1 MGDIKMFSKFDE
13 QAKKVLVN
21 MQKEMIMLKHPYIG
35 SEHLFLSLLKLG
47 NKEDIKTLNKY
58 GITYENF
65 KEELIKVVG
74 TGKEANDY
82 YLYTPLLRNII
93 EVAEL
98 ISGDKK
104 KKNVDS
110 HDLLISIFEEGEGI
124 AIRLLLGMGID
135 IDTIYDEFDE
145 QFVSNQKN
153 NKKLIIDSF
162 GIDLNKKAKNN
173 EIDPVVG
180 REKEIKRVLEILSRR
195 TKNNPLLI
203 GEAGV
208 GKTAIVEELARILS
222 SGNTYGPLSKKRI
235 VEVSM
240 ASLVAGTKYRGEF
253 EERIN
258 KIITELEEEND
269 VILFVD
275 EIHTLVGA
283 GGAEGA
289 IDASNILKPALARGK
304 IKIIGA
310 TTTEE
315 YKEYIAKDKAL
326 SRRFQTVN
334 IKEPTK
340 EVVLQILTKLRPIY
354 ESYHKVKISD
364 EILNEIV
371 TLSDRYIHD
380 RMMPD
385 KAIDILDEVCSRTFI
400 KNCKKTN
407 KLDNI
412 YVELNKVKDMKNNS
426 IIMND
431 FTNALEF
438 RKKEMLLENKKNKYE
453 MNKHINNYH
462 NVSIKDVIEVVES
475 RSKIPV
481 QLEDKNMWLKV
492 KNKINSVVL
501 GQQEAV
507 DTLCD
512 IIKKYNYDTDKKRP
526 ISFLFV
532 GPSGVGKTL
541 LVKEYA
547 KNYYKG
553 DSLIR
558 LDMSEY
564 KENHSVS
571 KLIGSPPGY
580 VGYDDNKNVFELV
593 KDNPHSLIL
602 LDEIEKAS
610 PDVISLFL
618 QILDEGISKNSKGE
632 IINFTN
638 TIIIMTSNIGCEK
651 KKLGFNEETTKTK
664 TDINKVL
671 GVPFV
676 NRINKVLFF
685 NNMDEETILKIIRIK
700 INNLRKKYKDKNI
713 NLSISKKVNEEIKQ
727 LCEYEIYGARK
738 IDKVINN
745 NLENIIIDNIYNGNK
760 DIKIS
765 SINPVEVV

>member
-1 MGDIKMFSKFDE
+1 MFSKFDE

-21 MQKEMIMLKHPYIG
+21 MQKEMAMLKHPYIG

-47 NKEDIKTLNKY
+47 EKDDIKLLNKT
-58 GITYENF
+58 GITYDIF
-65 KEELIKVVG
+65 KNELIKIVG
-74 TGKEANDY
+74 TGSKENDY

-98 ISGDKK
+98 ISNDKK
-104 KKNVDS
+104 KKLVDS
-110 HDLLISIFEEGEGI
+110 HDLLLALFEEGEGI
-124 AIRLLLGMGID
+124 AIRILLGMGID
-135 IDTIYDEFDE
+135 VDTLYDEFDE
-145 QFVSNQKN
+145 KFIPNQKN
-153 NKKLIIDSF
+153 NKKLMIDSF
-162 GIDLNKKAKNN
+162 GIDLNKKAKKG

-208 GKTAIVEELARILS
+208 GKTAIVEELARILTNN
-222 SGNTYGPLSKKRI
+222 NTYGPLSKKRI
-235 VEVSM
+235 VSVSM

-258 KIITELEEEND
+258 KIITELEEETD

-315 YKEYIAKDKAL
+315 YKEYIEKDKAL
-326 SRRFQTVN
+326 SRRFQTVT
-334 IKEPTK
+334 IKEPDTK
-340 EVVLQILTKLRPIY
+340 TVLQILTKLRPIY
-354 ESYHKVKISD
+354 EKYHKVKISD
-364 EILNEIV
+364 EILQEIV
-371 TLSDRYIHD
+371 TLSNRYIHD

-385 KAIDILDEVCSRTFI
+385 KAIDVLDEVCSRTFI
-400 KNCKKTN
+400 SNCKKTN
-407 KLDNI
+407 KLEDI
-412 YVELNKVKDMKNNS
+412 YIELNKIKDLKNDS
-426 IIMND
+426 IIKND

-438 RKKEMLLENKKNKYE
+438 RKKELLLEDKKNKYE
-453 MNKHINNYH
+453 MNKQPNNYH
-462 NVSIKDVIEVVES
+462 NVNIKDVIEVVES

-481 QLEDKNMWLKV
+481 LLDDKNMWLKV
-492 KNKINSVVL
+492 KNKINKTVL

-512 IIKKYNYDTDKKRP
+512 IIKKYNYDYDKTKP
-526 ISFLFV
+526 LSFLFV

-547 KNYYKG
+547 KNYYKK

-580 VGYDDNKNVFELV
+580 VGYDDNKNVFEQI

-610 PDVISLFL
+610 PDVINLFL
-618 QILDEGISKNSKGE
+618 QILDEGIAKNSKGE
-632 IINFTN
+632 EINFTN
-638 TIIIMTSNIGCEK
+638 TTIIMTSNIGCEK
-651 KKLGFNEETTKTK
+651 RQLGFNNNQNKN
-664 TDINKVL
+664 TDINQVL
-671 GVPFV
+671 GISFV
-676 NRINKVLFF
+676 NRINKIIFF
-685 NNMDEETILKIIRIK
+685 NQMDEETVLKIIRNK

-713 NLSISKKVNEEIKQ
+713 NLTISKNIEQEIKD
-727 LCEYEIYGARK
+727 LCEYKTYGARK
-738 IDKVINN
+738 IDKVIYNS
-745 NLENIIIDNIYNGNK
+745 LENIIIDNIYNGNK

-765 SINPVEVV
+765 SIMNVELV

>member
-1 MGDIKMFSKFDE
+1 MFSKFDE

-21 MQKEMIMLKHPYIG
+21 MQKEMTMLKHPYIG

-47 NKEDIKTLNKY
+47 EKDDIKLLNKT
-58 GITYENF
+58 GITYDIF
-65 KEELIKVVG
+65 KNELIKIVG
-74 TGKEANDY
+74 TGSKENDY

-98 ISGDKK
+98 ISNDKK
-104 KKNVDS
+104 KKLVDS
-110 HDLLISIFEEGEGI
+110 HDLLLALFEEGEGI
-124 AIRLLLGMGID
+124 AIRILLGMGID
-135 IDTIYDEFDE
+135 VDTLYDEFDE
-145 QFVSNQKN
+145 KFISNQKN
-153 NKKLIIDSF
+153 NKKLMIDSF
-162 GIDLNKKAKNN
+162 GIDLNKKAIKD

-180 REKEIKRVLEILSRR
+180 REKEIKRILEILSRR

-208 GKTAIVEELARILS
+208 GKTAIVEELARILTS
-222 SGNTYGPLSKKRI
+222 NNTYGSLSKKRI
-235 VEVSM
+235 VSVSM

-269 VILFVD
+269 IILFVD
-275 EIHTLVGA
+275 ETHTLVGA

-315 YKEYIAKDKAL
+315 YKEYIEKDKAL
-326 SRRFQTVN
+326 SRRFQTVT
-334 IKEPTK
+334 IKEPDTK
-340 EVVLQILTKLRPIY
+340 TVLQILIKLRPIY
-354 ESYHKVKISD
+354 EKYHKVKISD
-364 EILNEIV
+364 EILQEIV
-371 TLSDRYIHD
+371 TLSNRYIHD

-400 KNCKKTN
+400 TNCKKIN

-412 YVELNKVKDMKNNS
+412 YIELNKIKDLKNDS
-426 IIMND
+426 IIKND

-438 RKKEMLLENKKNKYE
+438 RKKELLLEDKKNKYE
-453 MNKHINNYH
+453 MNKQPNNYH
-462 NVSIKDVIEVVES
+462 NVNIKDVIEVVES

-481 QLEDKNMWLKV
+481 FLDDKNMWLKV
-492 KNKINSVVL
+492 KNKINKTVL

-512 IIKKYNYDTDKKRP
+512 IIKKYNYDYDKTKP
-526 ISFLFV
+526 LSFLFV

-547 KNYYKG
+547 KNYYKK

-580 VGYDDNKNVFELV
+580 VGYDDNKNVFEQI

-610 PDVISLFL
+610 PDVINIFL
-618 QILDEGISKNSKGE
+618 QILDEGIAKNSKGE
-632 IINFTN
+632 EINFRN

-651 KKLGFNEETTKTK
+651 RKLGFNNNKNK
-664 TDINKVL
+664 NTDINQIL
-671 GVPFV
+671 GISFV
-676 NRINKVLFF
+676 NRINKIIFF
-685 NNMDEETILKIIRIK
+685 NQMDEETVLKIIRNK
-700 INNLRKKYKDKNI
+700 INILRKKYKDKNI
-713 NLSISKKVNEEIKQ
+713 NLTISRNIEQEIKK
-727 LCEYEIYGARK
+727 LCEYETYGARK
-738 IDKVINN
+738 IDKVIYN

-765 SINPVEVV
+765 SIMNVELV

>member
-1 MGDIKMFSKFDE
+1 MFSKFDE

-21 MQKEMIMLKHPYIG
+21 MQKEMAMLKHPYIG

-47 NKEDIKTLNKY
+47 EKDDIKLLNKT
-58 GITYENF
+58 GITYDIF
-65 KEELIKVVG
+65 KNELIKIVG
-74 TGKEANDY
+74 TGSKENDY

-98 ISGDKK
+98 ISNDKK
-104 KKNVDS
+104 KKLIDS
-110 HDLLISIFEEGEGI
+110 HDLLLALFEEGEGI
-124 AIRLLLGMGID
+124 AIRILLGMGID
-135 IDTIYDEFDE
+135 VDTLYDEFDE
-145 QFVSNQKN
+145 KFIPNQKN
-153 NKKLIIDSF
+153 NKKLMIDSF
-162 GIDLNKKAKNN
+162 GIDLNKKAKKG

-208 GKTAIVEELARILS
+208 GKTAIVEELARILTS
-222 SGNTYGPLSKKRI
+222 NNTYGPLSKKRI
-235 VEVSM
+235 ISVST

-315 YKEYIAKDKAL
+315 YKEYIEKDKAL
-326 SRRFQTVN
+326 SRRFQTVT
-334 IKEPTK
+334 IKEPDTK
-340 EVVLQILTKLRPIY
+340 TVLQILTKLRPIY
-354 ESYHKVKISD
+354 EKYHKVKISD
-364 EILNEIV
+364 EILQEIV
-371 TLSDRYIHD
+371 TLSNRYIHD

-385 KAIDILDEVCSRTFI
+385 KAIDVLDEVCSRTFI
-400 KNCKKTN
+400 SNCKKTN
-407 KLDNI
+407 KLDDI
-412 YVELNKVKDMKNNS
+412 YIELNKIKDLKNDS
-426 IIMND
+426 IIKND

-438 RKKEMLLENKKNKYE
+438 RKKELLLEDKKNKYE
-453 MNKHINNYH
+453 MNKQPNNYH
-462 NVSIKDVIEVVES
+462 NVNIKDVIKVVES

-481 QLEDKNMWLKV
+481 LLDDKNMWLKV
-492 KNKINSVVL
+492 KNKINKTVL

-512 IIKKYNYDTDKKRP
+512 IIKKYNYDYDKTKP
-526 ISFLFV
+526 LSFLFV

-547 KNYYKG
+547 KNYYKK

-580 VGYDDNKNVFELV
+580 VGYDDNKNVFEQI

-610 PDVISLFL
+610 PDVINLFL
-618 QILDEGISKNSKGE
+618 QILDEGIAKNSKGE
-632 IINFTN
+632 EINFTN
-638 TIIIMTSNIGCEK
+638 TTIIMTSNIGCEK
-651 KKLGFNEETTKTK
+651 KQLGFNNNKNK
-664 TDINKVL
+664 NTDINKIL
-671 GVPFV
+671 GISFV
-676 NRINKVLFF
+676 NRINKIIFF
-685 NNMDEETILKIIRIK
+685 NQMDEEIVLKIIRNK

-713 NLSISKKVNEEIKQ
+713 NLTISKNIEQEIKD
-727 LCEYEIYGARK
+727 LCEYKTYGARK
-738 IDKVINN
+738 IDKVIYN
-745 NLENIIIDNIYNGNK
+745 NLESIIIDNIYNGNK

-765 SINPVEVV
+765 SIMNVELV

>member
-1 MGDIKMFSKFDE
+1 MFSKFDE

-21 MQKEMIMLKHPYIG
+21 MQKEMAMLKHPYIG

-47 NKEDIKTLNKY
+47 EKDDIKLLNKT
-58 GITYENF
+58 GITYDIF
-65 KEELIKVVG
+65 KNELIKIVG
-74 TGKEANDY
+74 TGSKENDY

-98 ISGDKK
+98 ISNDKK
-104 KKNVDS
+104 KKLVDS
-110 HDLLISIFEEGEGI
+110 HDLLLALFEEGEGI
-124 AIRLLLGMGID
+124 AIRILLGMGID
-135 IDTIYDEFDE
+135 VDTLYDEFDE
-145 QFVSNQKN
+145 KFIPNQKN
-153 NKKLIIDSF
+153 NKKLMIDSF
-162 GIDLNKKAKNN
+162 GIDLNKKAKKG

-208 GKTAIVEELARILS
+208 GKTAIVEELARILTNN
-222 SGNTYGPLSKKRI
+222 NTYGPLSKKRI
-235 VEVSM
+235 VSVSM

-258 KIITELEEEND
+258 KIITELEEETD

-315 YKEYIAKDKAL
+315 YKEYIEKDKAL
-326 SRRFQTVN
+326 SRRFQTVT
-334 IKEPTK
+334 IKEPDTK
-340 EVVLQILTKLRPIY
+340 TVLQILTKLRPIY
-354 ESYHKVKISD
+354 EKYHKVKISD
-364 EILNEIV
+364 EILQEIV
-371 TLSDRYIHD
+371 TLSNRYIHD

-400 KNCKKTN
+400 SNCKKTN
-407 KLDNI
+407 KLEDI
-412 YVELNKVKDMKNNS
+412 YIELNKIKDLKNDS
-426 IIMND
+426 IIKND

-438 RKKEMLLENKKNKYE
+438 RKKELLLEDKKNKYE
-453 MNKHINNYH
+453 MNKQPNNYH
-462 NVSIKDVIEVVES
+462 NVNIKDVIEVVES

-481 QLEDKNMWLKV
+481 LLDDKNMWLKV
-492 KNKINSVVL
+492 KNKINKTVL

-512 IIKKYNYDTDKKRP
+512 IIKKYNYDYDKTKP
-526 ISFLFV
+526 LSFLFV

-547 KNYYKG
+547 KNYYKK

-580 VGYDDNKNVFELV
+580 VGYDDNKNVFEQI

-610 PDVISLFL
+610 PDVINLFL
-618 QILDEGISKNSKGE
+618 QILDEGIAKNSKGE
-632 IINFTN
+632 EINFTN
-638 TIIIMTSNIGCEK
+638 TTIIMTSNIGCEK
-651 KKLGFNEETTKTK
+651 RQLGFNNNKNK
-664 TDINKVL
+664 NTDINQVL
-671 GVPFV
+671 GISFV
-676 NRINKVLFF
+676 NRINKIIFF
-685 NNMDEETILKIIRIK
+685 NQMDEETVLKIIRNK

-713 NLSISKKVNEEIKQ
+713 NLTISKNIEQEIKD
-727 LCEYEIYGARK
+727 LCEYKTYGARK
-738 IDKVINN
+738 IDKVIYNS
-745 NLENIIIDNIYNGNK
+745 LENIIIDNIYNGNK

-765 SINPVEVV
+765 SIMNVELV

>member
-1 MGDIKMFSKFDE
+1 MFSKFDE

-21 MQKEMIMLKHPYIG
+21 MQKEMAMLKHPYIG

-47 NKEDIKTLNKY
+47 EKDDIKLLNKT
-58 GITYENF
+58 GITYDIF
-65 KEELIKVVG
+65 KNELIKIVG
-74 TGKEANDY
+74 TGSKENDY

-98 ISGDKK
+98 ISNDKK
-104 KKNVDS
+104 KKLVDS
-110 HDLLISIFEEGEGI
+110 HDLLLALFEEGEGI
-124 AIRLLLGMGID
+124 AIRILLGMGID
-135 IDTIYDEFDE
+135 VDTLYDEFDE
-145 QFVSNQKN
+145 KFIPNQKN
-153 NKKLIIDSF
+153 NKKLMIDSF
-162 GIDLNKKAKNN
+162 GIDLNKKAKKG

-208 GKTAIVEELARILS
+208 GKTAIVEELARILTNN
-222 SGNTYGPLSKKRI
+222 NTYGPLSKKRI
-235 VEVSM
+235 VSVSM

-258 KIITELEEEND
+258 KIITELEEETD

-315 YKEYIAKDKAL
+315 YKEYIEKDKAL
-326 SRRFQTVN
+326 SRRFQTVT
-334 IKEPTK
+334 IKEPDTK
-340 EVVLQILTKLRPIY
+340 TVLQILTKLRPIY
-354 ESYHKVKISD
+354 EKYHKVKISD
-364 EILNEIV
+364 EILQEIV
-371 TLSDRYIHD
+371 TLSNRYIHD

-385 KAIDILDEVCSRTFI
+385 KAIDVLDEVCSRTFI
-400 KNCKKTN
+400 SNCKKTN
-407 KLDNI
+407 KLEDI
-412 YVELNKVKDMKNNS
+412 YIELNKIKDLKNDS
-426 IIMND
+426 IIKND

-438 RKKEMLLENKKNKYE
+438 RKKELLLEDKKNKYE
-453 MNKHINNYH
+453 MNKQPNNYH
-462 NVSIKDVIEVVES
+462 NVNIKDVIEVVES

-481 QLEDKNMWLKV
+481 LLDDKNMWLKV
-492 KNKINSVVL
+492 KNKINKTVL

-512 IIKKYNYDTDKKRP
+512 IIKKYNYDYDKTKP
-526 ISFLFV
+526 LSFLFV
-532 GPSGVGKTL
+532 GSSGVGKTL

-547 KNYYKG
+547 KNYYKK

-580 VGYDDNKNVFELV
+580 VGYDDNKNVFEQI

-610 PDVISLFL
+610 PDVINLFL
-618 QILDEGISKNSKGE
+618 QILDEGIAKNSKGE
-632 IINFTN
+632 EINFRN

-651 KKLGFNEETTKTK
+651 RQLGFNNNKNK
-664 TDINKVL
+664 NTDINQVL
-671 GVPFV
+671 GISFV
-676 NRINKVLFF
+676 NRINKIIFF
-685 NNMDEETILKIIRIK
+685 NQMDEETVLKIIRNK

-713 NLSISKKVNEEIKQ
+713 NLTISKNIEQEIKD
-727 LCEYEIYGARK
+727 LCEYKTYGARK
-738 IDKVINN
+738 IDKVIYNS
-745 NLENIIIDNIYNGNK
+745 LENIIIDNIYNGNK

-765 SINPVEVV
+765 SIMNVELV

>member
-1 MGDIKMFSKFDE
+1 MFSKFDE

-21 MQKEMIMLKHPYIG
+21 MQKEMAMLKHPYIG

-47 NKEDIKTLNKY
+47 EKDDIKLLNKT
-58 GITYENF
+58 GITYDIF
-65 KEELIKVVG
+65 KNELIKIVG
-74 TGKEANDY
+74 TGSKENDY

-98 ISGDKK
+98 ISNDKK
-104 KKNVDS
+104 KKLVDS
-110 HDLLISIFEEGEGI
+110 HDLLLALFEEGEGI
-124 AIRLLLGMGID
+124 AIRILLGMGID
-135 IDTIYDEFDE
+135 VDTLYDEFDE
-145 QFVSNQKN
+145 KFIPNQKN
-153 NKKLIIDSF
+153 NKKLMIDSF
-162 GIDLNKKAKNN
+162 GIDLNKKAKKG

-208 GKTAIVEELARILS
+208 GKTAIVEELARILTNN
-222 SGNTYGPLSKKRI
+222 NTYGPLSKKRI
-235 VEVSM
+235 VSVSM

-258 KIITELEEEND
+258 KIITELEEETD

-315 YKEYIAKDKAL
+315 YKEYIEKDKAL
-326 SRRFQTVN
+326 SRRFQTVT
-334 IKEPTK
+334 IKEPDTK
-340 EVVLQILTKLRPIY
+340 TVLQILTKLRPIY
-354 ESYHKVKISD
+354 EKYHKVKISD
-364 EILNEIV
+364 EILQEIV
-371 TLSDRYIHD
+371 TLSNRYIHD

-385 KAIDILDEVCSRTFI
+385 KAIDVLDEVCSRTFI
-400 KNCKKTN
+400 SNCKKTN
-407 KLDNI
+407 KLEDI
-412 YVELNKVKDMKNNS
+412 YIELNKIKDLKNDS
-426 IIMND
+426 IIKND

-438 RKKEMLLENKKNKYE
+438 RKKELLLEDKKNKYE
-453 MNKHINNYH
+453 MNKQPNNYH
-462 NVSIKDVIEVVES
+462 NVNIKDVIEVVES

-481 QLEDKNMWLKV
+481 LLDDKNMWLKV
-492 KNKINSVVL
+492 KNKINKTVL

-512 IIKKYNYDTDKKRP
+512 IIKKYNYDYDKTKP
-526 ISFLFV
+526 LSFLFV

-547 KNYYKG
+547 KNYYKK

-580 VGYDDNKNVFELV
+580 VGYDDNKNVFEQI

-610 PDVISLFL
+610 PDVINLFL
-618 QILDEGISKNSKGE
+618 QILDEGIAKNSKGE
-632 IINFTN
+632 EINFTN
-638 TIIIMTSNIGCEK
+638 TTIIMTSNIGCEK
-651 KKLGFNEETTKTK
+651 RQLGFNNNQNKN
-664 TDINKVL
+664 TDINQVL
-671 GVPFV
+671 GISFV
-676 NRINKVLFF
+676 NRINKIIFF
-685 NNMDEETILKIIRIK
+685 NQMDEETVLKIIRNK

-713 NLSISKKVNEEIKQ
+713 NLTISKNIEQEIKD
-727 LCEYEIYGARK
+727 LCEYRTYGARK
-738 IDKVINN
+738 IDKVIYNS
-745 NLENIIIDNIYNGNK
+745 LENIIIDNIYNGNK

-765 SINPVEVV
+765 SIMNVELV

>member
-1 MGDIKMFSKFDE
+1 MFSKFDE

-21 MQKEMIMLKHPYIG
+21 MQKEMAMLKHPYIG

-47 NKEDIKTLNKY
+47 EKDDIKLLNKT
-58 GITYENF
+58 GITYDIF
-65 KEELIKVVG
+65 KNELIKIVG
-74 TGKEANDY
+74 TGSKENDY

-98 ISGDKK
+98 ISNDKK
-104 KKNVDS
+104 KKLVDS
-110 HDLLISIFEEGEGI
+110 HDLLLALFEEGEGI
-124 AIRLLLGMGID
+124 AIRILLGMGID
-135 IDTIYDEFDE
+135 VDTLYDEFDE
-145 QFVSNQKN
+145 KFIPNQKN
-153 NKKLIIDSF
+153 NKKLMIDSF
-162 GIDLNKKAKNN
+162 GIDLNKKAKKG

-208 GKTAIVEELARILS
+208 GKTAIVEELARILTNN
-222 SGNTYGPLSKKRI
+222 NTYGPLSKKRI
-235 VEVSM
+235 VSVSM

-258 KIITELEEEND
+258 KIITELEEETD

-315 YKEYIAKDKAL
+315 YKEYIEKDKAL
-326 SRRFQTVN
+326 SRRFQTVT
-334 IKEPTK
+334 IKEPDTK
-340 EVVLQILTKLRPIY
+340 TTLQILTKLRPIY
-354 ESYHKVKISD
+354 EKYHKVKISD
-364 EILNEIV
+364 EILQEIV
-371 TLSDRYIHD
+371 TLSNRYIHD

-385 KAIDILDEVCSRTFI
+385 KAIDVLDEVCSRTFI
-400 KNCKKTN
+400 SNCKKTN
-407 KLDNI
+407 KLEDI
-412 YVELNKVKDMKNNS
+412 YIELNKIKDLKNDS
-426 IIMND
+426 IIKND

-438 RKKEMLLENKKNKYE
+438 RKKELLLEDKKNKYE
-453 MNKHINNYH
+453 MNKQPNNYH
-462 NVSIKDVIEVVES
+462 NVNIKDVIEVVES

-481 QLEDKNMWLKV
+481 LLDDKNMWLKV
-492 KNKINSVVL
+492 KNKINKTVL

-512 IIKKYNYDTDKKRP
+512 IIKKYNYDYDKTKP
-526 ISFLFV
+526 LSFLFV

-547 KNYYKG
+547 KNYYKK

-580 VGYDDNKNVFELV
+580 VGYDDNKNVFEQI

-610 PDVISLFL
+610 PDVINLFL
-618 QILDEGISKNSKGE
+618 QILDEGIAKNSKGE
-632 IINFTN
+632 EINFTN
-638 TIIIMTSNIGCEK
+638 TTIIMTSNIGCEK
-651 KKLGFNEETTKTK
+651 RQLGFNNNKNK
-664 TDINKVL
+664 NTDINQIL
-671 GVPFV
+671 GISFV
-676 NRINKVLFF
+676 NRINKIIFF
-685 NNMDEETILKIIRIK
+685 NQMDEETVLKIIRNK

-713 NLSISKKVNEEIKQ
+713 NLTISRNIEQEIKD
-727 LCEYEIYGARK
+727 LCEYETYGARK
-738 IDKVINN
+738 IDKVIYNS
-745 NLENIIIDNIYNGNK
+745 LENIIIDNIYNGNK

-765 SINPVEVV
+765 SIMNVELV

>member
-1 MGDIKMFSKFDE
+1 MFSKFDE

-21 MQKEMIMLKHPYIG
+21 MQKEMAMLKHPYIG

-47 NKEDIKTLNKY
+47 EKDDIKLLNKT
-58 GITYENF
+58 GITYDIF
-65 KEELIKVVG
+65 KNELIKIVG
-74 TGKEANDY
+74 TGSKENDY

-98 ISGDKK
+98 ISNDKK
-104 KKNVDS
+104 KKLIDS
-110 HDLLISIFEEGEGI
+110 HDLLLALFEEGEGI
-124 AIRLLLGMGID
+124 AIRILLGMGID
-135 IDTIYDEFDE
+135 VDTLYDEFDE
-145 QFVSNQKN
+145 KFIPNQKN
-153 NKKLIIDSF
+153 NKKLMIDSF
-162 GIDLNKKAKNN
+162 GIDLNKKAKKG

-208 GKTAIVEELARILS
+208 GKTAIVEELARILTS
-222 SGNTYGPLSKKRI
+222 NNTYGPLSKKRI
-235 VEVSM
+235 ISVST

-269 VILFVD
+269 IILFID
-275 EIHTLVGA
+275 EIHTLVNA

-315 YKEYIAKDKAL
+315 YKEYIEKDKAL
-326 SRRFQTVN
+326 SRRFQTVT
-334 IKEPTK
+334 IKEPDTK
-340 EVVLQILTKLRPIY
+340 TVLQILTKLRPIY
-354 ESYHKVKISD
+354 EKYHKVKISD
-364 EILNEIV
+364 EILQEIV
-371 TLSDRYIHD
+371 TLSNRYIHD

-385 KAIDILDEVCSRTFI
+385 KAIDVLDEVCSRTFI
-400 KNCKKTN
+400 SNCKKTN
-407 KLDNI
+407 KLEDI
-412 YVELNKVKDMKNNS
+412 YTELNKIKDLKNDS
-426 IIMND
+426 IIKND

-438 RKKEMLLENKKNKYE
+438 RKKELLLEDKKNKYE
-453 MNKHINNYH
+453 MNKQPNNYH
-462 NVSIKDVIEVVES
+462 NVNIKDVIEVVES

-481 QLEDKNMWLKV
+481 LLDDKNMWLKV
-492 KNKINSVVL
+492 KNKINKTVL

-512 IIKKYNYDTDKKRP
+512 IIKKYNYDYDKTKP
-526 ISFLFV
+526 LSFLFV

-547 KNYYKG
+547 KNYYKK

-580 VGYDDNKNVFELV
+580 VGYDDNKNVFEQI

-610 PDVISLFL
+610 PDVINLFL
-618 QILDEGISKNSKGE
+618 QILDEGIAKNSKGE
-632 IINFTN
+632 EINFRN
-638 TIIIMTSNIGCEK
+638 TTIIMTSNIGCEK
-651 KKLGFNEETTKTK
+651 KQLGFNNNKNK
-664 TDINKVL
+664 NTDINKIL
-671 GVPFV
+671 GISFV
-676 NRINKVLFF
+676 NRINKIIFF
-685 NNMDEETILKIIRIK
+685 NQMDEEIVLKIIRNK

-713 NLSISKKVNEEIKQ
+713 NLTISKNIEQEIKD
-727 LCEYEIYGARK
+727 LCEYKTYGARK
-738 IDKVINN
+738 IDKVIYNS
-745 NLENIIIDNIYNGNK
+745 LENIIIDNIYNGNK

-765 SINPVEVV
+765 SIMNVELV

>member
-1 MGDIKMFSKFDE
+1 MFSKFDE

-21 MQKEMIMLKHPYIG
+21 MQKEMAMLKHPYIG

-47 NKEDIKTLNKY
+47 EKDDIKLLNKT
-58 GITYENF
+58 GITYDIF
-65 KEELIKVVG
+65 KNELIKIVG
-74 TGKEANDY
+74 TGSKENDY

-98 ISGDKK
+98 ISNDKK
-104 KKNVDS
+104 KKLIDS
-110 HDLLISIFEEGEGI
+110 HDLLLALFEEGEGI
-124 AIRLLLGMGID
+124 AIRILLGMGID
-135 IDTIYDEFDE
+135 VDTLYDEFDE
-145 QFVSNQKN
+145 KFIPNQKN
-153 NKKLIIDSF
+153 NKKLMIDSF
-162 GIDLNKKAKNN
+162 GIDLNKKAKKG

-208 GKTAIVEELARILS
+208 GKTAIVEELARILTS
-222 SGNTYGPLSKKRI
+222 NNTYGPLSKKRI
-235 VEVSM
+235 ISVST

-315 YKEYIAKDKAL
+315 YKEYIEKDKAL
-326 SRRFQTVN
+326 SRRFQTVT
-334 IKEPTK
+334 IKEPDTK
-340 EVVLQILTKLRPIY
+340 TVLQILTKLRPIY
-354 ESYHKVKISD
+354 EKYHKVKISD
-364 EILNEIV
+364 EILQEIV
-371 TLSDRYIHD
+371 TLSNRYIHD

-385 KAIDILDEVCSRTFI
+385 KAIDVLDEVCSRTFI
-400 KNCKKTN
+400 SNCKKTN
-407 KLDNI
+407 KLEDI
-412 YVELNKVKDMKNNS
+412 YIELNKIKDLKNDS
-426 IIMND
+426 IIKND

-438 RKKEMLLENKKNKYE
+438 RKKELLLEDKKNKYE
-453 MNKHINNYH
+453 MNKQPNNYH
-462 NVSIKDVIEVVES
+462 NVNIKDVIKVVES

-481 QLEDKNMWLKV
+481 LLDDKNMWLKV
-492 KNKINSVVL
+492 KNKINKTVL

-512 IIKKYNYDTDKKRP
+512 IIKKYNYDYDKTKP
-526 ISFLFV
+526 LSFLFV

-547 KNYYKG
+547 KNYYKK

-580 VGYDDNKNVFELV
+580 VGYDDNKNVFEQI

-610 PDVISLFL
+610 PDVINLFL
-618 QILDEGISKNSKGE
+618 QILDEGIAKNSKGE
-632 IINFTN
+632 EINFTN
-638 TIIIMTSNIGCEK
+638 TTIIMTSNIGCEK
-651 KKLGFNEETTKTK
+651 KQLGFNNNKNK
-664 TDINKVL
+664 NTDINKIL
-671 GVPFV
+671 GISFV
-676 NRINKVLFF
+676 NRINKIIFF
-685 NNMDEETILKIIRIK
+685 NQMDEETILKIIRNK

-713 NLSISKKVNEEIKQ
+713 NLTISKNIEQEIKD
-727 LCEYEIYGARK
+727 LCEYETYGARK
-738 IDKVINN
+738 IDKVIYNS
-745 NLENIIIDNIYNGNK
+745 LENIIIDNIYNGNK

-765 SINPVEVV
+765 SIMNVELV

>member
-1 MGDIKMFSKFDE
+1 MFSKFDE

-21 MQKEMIMLKHPYIG
+21 MQKEMAMLKHPYIG

-47 NKEDIKTLNKY
+47 EKDDIKLLNKT
-58 GITYENF
+58 GITYDIF
-65 KEELIKVVG
+65 KNELIKIVG
-74 TGKEANDY
+74 TGSKENDY

-98 ISGDKK
+98 ISNDKK
-104 KKNVDS
+104 KKLIDS
-110 HDLLISIFEEGEGI
+110 HDLLLALFEEGEGI
-124 AIRLLLGMGID
+124 AIRILLGMGID
-135 IDTIYDEFDE
+135 VDTLYDEFDE
-145 QFVSNQKN
+145 KFIPNQKN
-153 NKKLIIDSF
+153 NKKLMIDSF
-162 GIDLNKKAKNN
+162 GIDLNKKAKKG

-208 GKTAIVEELARILS
+208 GKTAIVEELARILTS
-222 SGNTYGPLSKKRI
+222 NNTYGPLSKKRI
-235 VEVSM
+235 ISVST

-315 YKEYIAKDKAL
+315 YKEYIEKDKAL
-326 SRRFQTVN
+326 SRRFQTVT
-334 IKEPTK
+334 IKEPDTK
-340 EVVLQILTKLRPIY
+340 TVLQILTKLRPIY
-354 ESYHKVKISD
+354 EKYHKVKISD
-364 EILNEIV
+364 EILQEIV
-371 TLSDRYIHD
+371 TLSNRYIHD

-385 KAIDILDEVCSRTFI
+385 KAIDVLDEVCSRTFI
-400 KNCKKTN
+400 SNCKKTN
-407 KLDNI
+407 KLEDI
-412 YVELNKVKDMKNNS
+412 YIELNKIKDLKNDS
-426 IIMND
+426 IIKND

-438 RKKEMLLENKKNKYE
+438 RKKELLLEDKKNKYE
-453 MNKHINNYH
+453 MNKQPNNYH
-462 NVSIKDVIEVVES
+462 NVNIKDVIEVVES

-481 QLEDKNMWLKV
+481 LLDDKNMWLKV
-492 KNKINSVVL
+492 KNKINKTVL

-512 IIKKYNYDTDKKRP
+512 IIKKYNYDYDKTKP
-526 ISFLFV
+526 LSFLFV

-547 KNYYKG
+547 KNYYKK

-580 VGYDDNKNVFELV
+580 VGYDDNKNVFEQI

-610 PDVISLFL
+610 PDVINLFL
-618 QILDEGISKNSKGE
+618 QILDEGIAKNSKGE
-632 IINFTN
+632 EINFTN
-638 TIIIMTSNIGCEK
+638 TTIIMTSNIGCEK
-651 KKLGFNEETTKTK
+651 KQLGFNNNKNK
-664 TDINKVL
+664 NTDINKIL
-671 GVPFV
+671 GISFV
-676 NRINKVLFF
+676 NRINKIIFF
-685 NNMDEETILKIIRIK
+685 NQMDEETILKIIRNK

-713 NLSISKKVNEEIKQ
+713 NLTISKNIEQEIKD
-727 LCEYEIYGARK
+727 LCEYETYGARK
-738 IDKVINN
+738 IDKVIYNS
-745 NLENIIIDNIYNGNK
+745 LENIIIDNIYNGNK

-765 SINPVEVV
+765 SIMNVELV

>member
-1 MGDIKMFSKFDE
+1 MFSKFDE

-21 MQKEMIMLKHPYIG
+21 MQKEMAMLKHPYIG

-47 NKEDIKTLNKY
+47 EKDDIKLLNKT
-58 GITYENF
+58 GITYDIF
-65 KEELIKVVG
+65 KNELIKIVG
-74 TGKEANDY
+74 TGSKENDY

-98 ISGDKK
+98 ISNDKK
-104 KKNVDS
+104 KKLVDS
-110 HDLLISIFEEGEGI
+110 HDLLLALFEEGEGI
-124 AIRLLLGMGID
+124 AIRILLGMGID
-135 IDTIYDEFDE
+135 VDTLYDEFDE
-145 QFVSNQKN
+145 KFIPNQKN
-153 NKKLIIDSF
+153 NKKLMIDSF
-162 GIDLNKKAKNN
+162 GIDLNKKAKKG

-208 GKTAIVEELARILS
+208 GKTAIVEELARILTNN
-222 SGNTYGPLSKKRI
+222 NTYGPLSKKRI
-235 VEVSM
+235 VSVSM

-258 KIITELEEEND
+258 KIITELEEETD

-315 YKEYIAKDKAL
+315 YKEYIEKDKAL
-326 SRRFQTVN
+326 SRRFQTVT
-334 IKEPTK
+334 IKEPDTK
-340 EVVLQILTKLRPIY
+340 TTLQILTKLRPIY
-354 ESYHKVKISD
+354 EKYHKVKISD
-364 EILNEIV
+364 EILQEIV
-371 TLSDRYIHD
+371 TLSNRYIHD

-385 KAIDILDEVCSRTFI
+385 KAIDVLDEVCSRTFI
-400 KNCKKTN
+400 SNCKKTN
-407 KLDNI
+407 KLEDI
-412 YVELNKVKDMKNNS
+412 YIELNKIKDLKNDS
-426 IIMND
+426 IIKND

-438 RKKEMLLENKKNKYE
+438 RKKELLLEDKKNKYE
-453 MNKHINNYH
+453 MNKQPNNYH
-462 NVSIKDVIEVVES
+462 NVNIKDVIEVVES

-481 QLEDKNMWLKV
+481 LLDDKNMWLKV
-492 KNKINSVVL
+492 KNKINKTVL

-512 IIKKYNYDTDKKRP
+512 IIKKYNYDYDKTKP
-526 ISFLFV
+526 LSFLFV

-547 KNYYKG
+547 KNYYKK

-580 VGYDDNKNVFELV
+580 VGYDDNKNVFEQI

-610 PDVISLFL
+610 PDVINLFL
-618 QILDEGISKNSKGE
+618 QILDEGIAKNSKGE
-632 IINFTN
+632 EINFTN
-638 TIIIMTSNIGCEK
+638 TTIIMTSNIGCEK
-651 KKLGFNEETTKTK
+651 RQLGFNNNKNK
-664 TDINKVL
+664 NTDINQIL
-671 GVPFV
+671 GISFV
-676 NRINKVLFF
+676 NRINKIIFF
-685 NNMDEETILKIIRIK
+685 NQMDEETVLKIIRNK

-713 NLSISKKVNEEIKQ
+713 NLTISKNIEQEIKD
-727 LCEYEIYGARK
+727 LCEYKTYGARK
-738 IDKVINN
+738 IDKVIYN

-765 SINPVEVV
+765 SIMNVELV

>member
-1 MGDIKMFSKFDE
+1 MFSKFDE

-21 MQKEMIMLKHPYIG
+21 MQKEMAMLKHPYIG

-47 NKEDIKTLNKY
+47 EKDDIKLLNKT
-58 GITYENF
+58 GITYDIF
-65 KEELIKVVG
+65 KNELIKIVG
-74 TGKEANDY
+74 TGSKENDY

-98 ISGDKK
+98 ISNDKK
-104 KKNVDS
+104 KKLVDS
-110 HDLLISIFEEGEGI
+110 HDLLLALFEEGEGI
-124 AIRLLLGMGID
+124 AIRILLGMGID
-135 IDTIYDEFDE
+135 VDTLYDEFDE
-145 QFVSNQKN
+145 KFIPNQKN
-153 NKKLIIDSF
+153 NKKLMIDSF
-162 GIDLNKKAKNN
+162 GIDLNKKAKKG

-208 GKTAIVEELARILS
+208 GKTAIVEELARILTNN
-222 SGNTYGPLSKKRI
+222 NTYGPLSKKRI
-235 VEVSM
+235 VSVSM

-258 KIITELEEEND
+258 KIITELEEETD

-315 YKEYIAKDKAL
+315 YKEYIEKDKAL
-326 SRRFQTVN
+326 SRRFQTVT
-334 IKEPTK
+334 IKEPDTK
-340 EVVLQILTKLRPIY
+340 TTLQILTKLRPIY
-354 ESYHKVKISD
+354 EKYHKVKISD
-364 EILNEIV
+364 EILQEIV
-371 TLSDRYIHD
+371 TLSNRYIHD

-385 KAIDILDEVCSRTFI
+385 KAIDVLDEVCSRTFI
-400 KNCKKTN
+400 SNCKKTN
-407 KLDNI
+407 KLEDI
-412 YVELNKVKDMKNNS
+412 YIELNKIKDLKNDS
-426 IIMND
+426 IIKND

-438 RKKEMLLENKKNKYE
+438 RKKELLLEDKKNKYE
-453 MNKHINNYH
+453 MNKQPNNYH
-462 NVSIKDVIEVVES
+462 NVNIKDVIEVVES

-481 QLEDKNMWLKV
+481 LLDDKNMWLKV
-492 KNKINSVVL
+492 KNKINKTVL

-512 IIKKYNYDTDKKRP
+512 IIKKYNYDYDKTKP
-526 ISFLFV
+526 LSFLFV

-547 KNYYKG
+547 KNYYKK

-580 VGYDDNKNVFELV
+580 VGYDDNKNVFEQI

-610 PDVISLFL
+610 PDVINLFL
-618 QILDEGISKNSKGE
+618 QILDEGIAKNSKGE
-632 IINFTN
+632 EINFTN
-638 TIIIMTSNIGCEK
+638 TTIIMTSNIGCEK
-651 KKLGFNEETTKTK
+651 RQLGFNNNKNK
-664 TDINKVL
+664 NTDINQVL
-671 GVPFV
+671 GISFV
-676 NRINKVLFF
+676 NRINKIIFF
-685 NNMDEETILKIIRIK
+685 NQMDEETVLKIIRNK

-713 NLSISKKVNEEIKQ
+713 NLTISKNIEQEIKD
-727 LCEYEIYGARK
+727 LCEYKTYGARK
-738 IDKVINN
+738 IDKVIYNS
-745 NLENIIIDNIYNGNK
+745 LENIIIDNIYNGNK

-765 SINPVEVV
+765 SIMNVELV

>member
-1 MGDIKMFSKFDE
+1 MFSKFDE

-21 MQKEMIMLKHPYIG
+21 MQKEMAMLKHPYIG

-47 NKEDIKTLNKY
+47 EKDDIKLLNKT
-58 GITYENF
+58 GITYDIF
-65 KEELIKVVG
+65 KNELIKIVG
-74 TGKEANDY
+74 TGSKENDY

-98 ISGDKK
+98 ISNDKK
-104 KKNVDS
+104 KKLVDS
-110 HDLLISIFEEGEGI
+110 HDLLLALFEEGEGI
-124 AIRLLLGMGID
+124 AIRILLGMGID
-135 IDTIYDEFDE
+135 VDTLYDEFDE
-145 QFVSNQKN
+145 KFIPNQKN
-153 NKKLIIDSF
+153 NKKLMIDSF
-162 GIDLNKKAKNN
+162 GIDLNKKAKKG

-208 GKTAIVEELARILS
+208 GKTAIVEELARILTNN
-222 SGNTYGPLSKKRI
+222 NTYGPLSKKRI
-235 VEVSM
+235 VSVSM

-315 YKEYIAKDKAL
+315 YKEYIEKDKAL
-326 SRRFQTVN
+326 SRRFQTVT
-334 IKEPTK
+334 IKEPDTK
-340 EVVLQILTKLRPIY
+340 TVLQILTKLRPIY
-354 ESYHKVKISD
+354 EKYHKVKISD
-364 EILNEIV
+364 EILQEIV
-371 TLSDRYIHD
+371 TLSNRYIHD

-385 KAIDILDEVCSRTFI
+385 KAIDVLDEVCSRTFI
-400 KNCKKTN
+400 SNCKKTN
-407 KLDNI
+407 KLEDI
-412 YVELNKVKDMKNNS
+412 YIELNKIKDLKNDS
-426 IIMND
+426 IIKND

-438 RKKEMLLENKKNKYE
+438 RKKELLLEDKKNKYE
-453 MNKHINNYH
+453 MNKQPNNYH
-462 NVSIKDVIEVVES
+462 NVNIKDVIEVVES

-481 QLEDKNMWLKV
+481 LLDDKNMWLKV
-492 KNKINSVVL
+492 KNKINKTVL

-512 IIKKYNYDTDKKRP
+512 IIKKYNYDYDKTKP
-526 ISFLFV
+526 LSFLFV

-547 KNYYKG
+547 KNYYKK

-580 VGYDDNKNVFELV
+580 VGYDDNKNVFEQI

-610 PDVISLFL
+610 PDVINLFL
-618 QILDEGISKNSKGE
+618 QILDEGIAKNSKGE
-632 IINFTN
+632 EINFRN

-651 KKLGFNEETTKTK
+651 RQLGFNNNKNK
-664 TDINKVL
+664 NTDINKIL
-671 GVPFV
+671 GISFV
-676 NRINKVLFF
+676 NRINKIIFF
-685 NNMDEETILKIIRIK
+685 NQMDEETILKIIRNK

-713 NLSISKKVNEEIKQ
+713 NLTISRNIEQEIKD
-727 LCEYEIYGARK
+727 LCEYETYGARK
-738 IDKVINN
+738 IDKVIYNS
-745 NLENIIIDNIYNGNK
+745 LENIIIDNIYNGNK

-765 SINPVEVV
+765 SIMNVELV

>member
-1 MGDIKMFSKFDE
+1 MFSKFDE

-21 MQKEMIMLKHPYIG
+21 TQKEMAMLKHPYIG

-47 NKEDIKTLNKY
+47 EKDDIKLLNKT
-58 GITYENF
+58 GITYDIF
-65 KEELIKVVG
+65 KNELIKIVG
-74 TGKEANDY
+74 TGSKENDY

-98 ISGDKK
+98 ISNDKK
-104 KKNVDS
+104 KKLVDS
-110 HDLLISIFEEGEGI
+110 HDLLLALFEEGEGI
-124 AIRLLLGMGID
+124 AIRILLGMGID
-135 IDTIYDEFDE
+135 VDTLYDEFDE
-145 QFVSNQKN
+145 KFIPNQKN
-153 NKKLIIDSF
+153 NKKLMIDSF
-162 GIDLNKKAKNN
+162 GIDLNKKAKKG

-208 GKTAIVEELARILS
+208 GKTAIVEELARILTNN
-222 SGNTYGPLSKKRI
+222 NTYGPLSKKRI
-235 VEVSM
+235 VSVSM

-258 KIITELEEEND
+258 KIITELEEETD

-304 IKIIGA
+304 IKLIGA

-315 YKEYIAKDKAL
+315 YKEYIEKDKAL
-326 SRRFQTVN
+326 SRRFQTVT
-334 IKEPTK
+334 IKEPDTK
-340 EVVLQILTKLRPIY
+340 TVLQILTKLRPIY
-354 ESYHKVKISD
+354 EKYHKVKISD
-364 EILNEIV
+364 EILQEIV
-371 TLSDRYIHD
+371 TLSNRYIHD

-400 KNCKKTN
+400 SNCKKTN
-407 KLDNI
+407 KLEDI
-412 YVELNKVKDMKNNS
+412 YIELNKIKDLKNDS
-426 IIMND
+426 IIKND

-438 RKKEMLLENKKNKYE
+438 RKKELLLEDKKNKYE
-453 MNKHINNYH
+453 MNKQPNNYH
-462 NVSIKDVIEVVES
+462 NVNIKDVIEVVES

-481 QLEDKNMWLKV
+481 LLDDKNMWLKV
-492 KNKINSVVL
+492 KNKINKTVL

-512 IIKKYNYDTDKKRP
+512 IIKKYNYDYDKTKP
-526 ISFLFV
+526 LSFLFV

-547 KNYYKG
+547 KNYYKK

-580 VGYDDNKNVFELV
+580 VGYDDNKNVFEQI

-610 PDVISLFL
+610 PDVINLFL
-618 QILDEGISKNSKGE
+618 QILDEGIAKNSKGE
-632 IINFTN
+632 EINFTN
-638 TIIIMTSNIGCEK
+638 TTIIMTSNIGCEK
-651 KKLGFNEETTKTK
+651 KQLGFNNNKNK
-664 TDINKVL
+664 NTDINQVL
-671 GVPFV
+671 GISFV
-676 NRINKVLFF
+676 NRINKIIFF
-685 NNMDEETILKIIRIK
+685 NQMDEETVLKIIRNK

-713 NLSISKKVNEEIKQ
+713 NLTISKNIEQEIKD
-727 LCEYEIYGARK
+727 LCEYKTYGARK
-738 IDKVINN
+738 IDKVIYNS
-745 NLENIIIDNIYNGNK
+745 LENIIIDNIYNGNK

-765 SINPVEVV
+765 SIMNVELV

>member
-1 MGDIKMFSKFDE
+1 MFSKFDE
-13 QAKKVLVN
+13 QAKKVLIN
-21 MQKEMIMLKHPYIG
+21 MQKEMAMLKHPYIG
-35 SEHLFLSLLKLG
+35 SEHLFLSLLLLG
-47 NKEDIKTLNKY
+47 EKNDIKILNKT
-58 GITYENF
+58 GITYETF
-65 KEELIKVVG
+65 KNELIKVVG
-74 TGKEANDY
+74 TGKKENNY
-82 YLYTPLLRNII
+82 YLYTPLLRNIL

-98 ISGDKK
+98 ISNDKK
-104 KKNVDS
+104 KKLVDS
-110 HDLLISIFEEGEGI
+110 NDLLLALLEEGEGI
-124 AIRLLLGMGID
+124 AIRILLGMGID
-135 IDTIYDEFDE
+135 IDTLYDEFDE
-145 QFVSNQKN
+145 KFITNQKN
-153 NKKLIIDSF
+153 NKKLMVDSF
-162 GIDLNKKAKNN
+162 GIDLNKKAKTG
-173 EIDPVVG
+173 ETDPVVG

-208 GKTAIVEELARILS
+208 GKTAIVEELARMLTNN
-222 SGNTYGPLSKKRI
+222 NTYGPLSKKRI
-235 VEVSM
+235 ISIST

-269 VILFVD
+269 IILFID
-275 EIHTLVGA
+275 EIHTLVNA

-315 YKEYIAKDKAL
+315 YKQYIEKDKAL
-326 SRRFQTVN
+326 SRRFQTVA
-334 IKEPTK
+334 IKEPDIKTT
-340 EVVLQILTKLRPIY
+340 LQILTKLRPIY
-354 ESYHKVKISD
+354 EKYHKVKISD
-364 EILNEIV
+364 EILQEIV
-371 TLSDRYIHD
+371 TLSNRYIHD

-385 KAIDILDEVCSRTFI
+385 KAIDVLDEVCSRTFI
-400 KNCKKTN
+400 SNCKKTN
-407 KLDNI
+407 KLEDI
-412 YVELNKVKDMKNNS
+412 YTELNKIKDLKNDS
-426 IIMND
+426 IIKND

-438 RKKEMLLENKKNKYE
+438 RKKELLLEGKKNKYE
-453 MNKHINNYH
+453 MNKQPNNYH
-462 NVSIKDVIEVVES
+462 NVNIKDVIEVVES

-481 QLEDKNMWLKV
+481 LLEDKNMWLKV
-492 KNKINSVVL
+492 KNKINKTVL

-512 IIKKYNYDTDKKRP
+512 IIKKYNYDYDKTKP
-526 ISFLFV
+526 LSFLFV

-547 KNYYKG
+547 KNYYKK

-580 VGYDDNKNVFELV
+580 VGYDDNKNVFEQI

-610 PDVISLFL
+610 PDVINLFL
-618 QILDEGISKNSKGE
+618 QILDEGIAKNSKGE
-632 IINFTN
+632 EINFRN

-651 KKLGFNEETTKTK
+651 RQLGFNNNKNK
-664 TDINKVL
+664 NTDINQIL
-671 GVPFV
+671 GISFV
-676 NRINKVLFF
+676 NRINKIIFF
-685 NNMDEETILKIIRIK
+685 NQMDEETVLKIIRNK

-713 NLSISKKVNEEIKQ
+713 NLTISRNIEQEIKD
-727 LCEYEIYGARK
+727 LCEYKTYGARK
-738 IDKVINN
+738 IDKVIYNS
-745 NLENIIIDNIYNGNK
+745 LENIIIDNIYNGNK

-765 SINPVEVV
+765 SIMNVELV

>member
-1 MGDIKMFSKFDE
+1 MFSKFDE

-21 MQKEMIMLKHPYIG
+21 MQKEMAMLKHPYIG

-47 NKEDIKTLNKY
+47 EKDDIKLLNKT
-58 GITYENF
+58 GITYDIF
-65 KEELIKVVG
+65 KNELIKIVG
-74 TGKEANDY
+74 TGSKENDY

-98 ISGDKK
+98 ISNDKK
-104 KKNVDS
+104 KKLVDS
-110 HDLLISIFEEGEGI
+110 HDLLLALFEEGEGI
-124 AIRLLLGMGID
+124 AIRILLGMGID
-135 IDTIYDEFDE
+135 VDTLYDEFDE
-145 QFVSNQKN
+145 KFIPNQKN
-153 NKKLIIDSF
+153 NKKLMIDSF
-162 GIDLNKKAKNN
+162 GIDLNKKAKKG

-208 GKTAIVEELARILS
+208 GKTAIVEELARILTNN
-222 SGNTYGPLSKKRI
+222 NTYGPLSKKRI
-235 VEVSM
+235 VSVSM

-258 KIITELEEEND
+258 KIITELEEETD

-315 YKEYIAKDKAL
+315 YKEYIEKDKAL
-326 SRRFQTVN
+326 SRRFQTVT
-334 IKEPTK
+334 IKEPDTK
-340 EVVLQILTKLRPIY
+340 TTLQILTKLRPIY
-354 ESYHKVKISD
+354 EKYHKVKISD
-364 EILNEIV
+364 EILQEIV
-371 TLSDRYIHD
+371 TLSNRYIHD

-385 KAIDILDEVCSRTFI
+385 KAIDVLDEVCSRTFI
-400 KNCKKTN
+400 SNCKKTN
-407 KLDNI
+407 KLEDI
-412 YVELNKVKDMKNNS
+412 YIELNKIKDLKNDS
-426 IIMND
+426 IIKND

-438 RKKEMLLENKKNKYE
+438 RKKELLLEDKKNKYE
-453 MNKHINNYH
+453 MNKQPNNYH
-462 NVSIKDVIEVVES
+462 NVNIKDVIEVVES

-481 QLEDKNMWLKV
+481 LLDDKNMWLKV
-492 KNKINSVVL
+492 KNKINKTVL

-512 IIKKYNYDTDKKRP
+512 IIKKYNYDYDKTKP
-526 ISFLFV
+526 LSFLFV

-547 KNYYKG
+547 KNYYKK

-580 VGYDDNKNVFELV
+580 VGYDDNKNVFEQI

-610 PDVISLFL
+610 PDVINLFL
-618 QILDEGISKNSKGE
+618 QILDEGIAKNSKGE
-632 IINFTN
+632 EINFTN
-638 TIIIMTSNIGCEK
+638 TTIIMTSNIGCEK
-651 KKLGFNEETTKTK
+651 RQLGFNNNQNKN
-664 TDINKVL
+664 TDINQVL
-671 GVPFV
+671 GISFV
-676 NRINKVLFF
+676 NRINKIIFF
-685 NNMDEETILKIIRIK
+685 NQMDEETVLKIIRNK

-713 NLSISKKVNEEIKQ
+713 NLTISKNIEQEIKD
-727 LCEYEIYGARK
+727 LCEYKTYGARK
-738 IDKVINN
+738 IDKVIYNS
-745 NLENIIIDNIYNGNK
+745 LENIIIDNIYNGNK

-765 SINPVEVV
+765 SIMNVELV

>member
-1 MGDIKMFSKFDE
+1 MFSKFDE

-21 MQKEMIMLKHPYIG
+21 MQKEMAMLKHPYIG

-47 NKEDIKTLNKY
+47 EKDDIKLLNKT
-58 GITYENF
+58 GITYDIF
-65 KEELIKVVG
+65 KNELIKIVG
-74 TGKEANDY
+74 TGSKENDY

-98 ISGDKK
+98 ISNDKK
-104 KKNVDS
+104 KKLIDS
-110 HDLLISIFEEGEGI
+110 HDLLLALLEEGEGI
-124 AIRLLLGMGID
+124 AIRILLGMGID
-135 IDTIYDEFDE
+135 VDTLYDEFDE
-145 QFVSNQKN
+145 KFIPNQKN
-153 NKKLIIDSF
+153 NKKLMIDSF
-162 GIDLNKKAKNN
+162 GIDLNKKAKKG

-208 GKTAIVEELARILS
+208 GKTAIVEELARILTS
-222 SGNTYGPLSKKRI
+222 NNTYGPLSKKRI
-235 VEVSM
+235 ISVST

-315 YKEYIAKDKAL
+315 YKEYIEKDKAL
-326 SRRFQTVN
+326 SRRFQTVT
-334 IKEPTK
+334 IKEPDTK
-340 EVVLQILTKLRPIY
+340 TVLQILTKLRPIY
-354 ESYHKVKISD
+354 EKYHKVKISD
-364 EILNEIV
+364 EILQEIV
-371 TLSDRYIHD
+371 TLSNRYIHD

-385 KAIDILDEVCSRTFI
+385 KAIDVLDEVCSRTFI
-400 KNCKKTN
+400 SNCKKTN
-407 KLDNI
+407 KLEDI
-412 YVELNKVKDMKNNS
+412 YTELNKIKDLKNDS
-426 IIMND
+426 IIKND

-438 RKKEMLLENKKNKYE
+438 RKKELLLEDKKNKYE
-453 MNKHINNYH
+453 MNKQPNNYH
-462 NVSIKDVIEVVES
+462 NVNIKDVIEVVES

-481 QLEDKNMWLKV
+481 LLDDKNMWLKV
-492 KNKINSVVL
+492 KNKINKTVL

-512 IIKKYNYDTDKKRP
+512 IIKKYNYDYDKTKP
-526 ISFLFV
+526 LSFLFV

-547 KNYYKG
+547 KNYYKK

-580 VGYDDNKNVFELV
+580 VGYDDNKNVFEQI

-610 PDVISLFL
+610 PDVINLFL
-618 QILDEGISKNSKGE
+618 QILDEGIAKNSKGE
-632 IINFTN
+632 EINFTN
-638 TIIIMTSNIGCEK
+638 TTIIMTSNIGCEK
-651 KKLGFNEETTKTK
+651 KQLGFNNNKNK
-664 TDINKVL
+664 NTDINKIL
-671 GVPFV
+671 GISFV
-676 NRINKVLFF
+676 NRINKIIFF
-685 NNMDEETILKIIRIK
+685 NQMDEETILKIIRNK

-713 NLSISKKVNEEIKQ
+713 NLTISKNIEQEIKD
-727 LCEYEIYGARK
+727 LCEYKTYGARK
-738 IDKVINN
+738 IDKVIYN

-765 SINPVEVV
+765 SIMNVELV

>member
-1 MGDIKMFSKFDE
+1 MFSKFDE

-21 MQKEMIMLKHPYIG
+21 MQKEMAMLKHPYIG

-47 NKEDIKTLNKY
+47 EKDDIKLLNKT
-58 GITYENF
+58 GITYDIF
-65 KEELIKVVG
+65 KNELIKIVG
-74 TGKEANDY
+74 TGSKENDY

-98 ISGDKK
+98 ISNDKK
-104 KKNVDS
+104 KKLVDS
-110 HDLLISIFEEGEGI
+110 HDLLLALFEEGEGI
-124 AIRLLLGMGID
+124 AIRILLGMGID
-135 IDTIYDEFDE
+135 VDTLYDEFDE
-145 QFVSNQKN
+145 KFIPNQKN
-153 NKKLIIDSF
+153 NKKLMIDSF
-162 GIDLNKKAKNN
+162 GIDLNKKAKKG

-208 GKTAIVEELARILS
+208 GKTAIVEELARILTS
-222 SGNTYGPLSKKRI
+222 NNTYGPLSKKRI
-235 VEVSM
+235 VSVSM

-315 YKEYIAKDKAL
+315 YKEYIEKDKAL
-326 SRRFQTVN
+326 SRRFQTVT
-334 IKEPTK
+334 IKEPDTK
-340 EVVLQILTKLRPIY
+340 TVLQILTKLRPIY
-354 ESYHKVKISD
+354 EKYHKVKISD
-364 EILNEIV
+364 EILQEIV
-371 TLSDRYIHD
+371 TLSNRYIHD

-385 KAIDILDEVCSRTFI
+385 KAIDVLDEVCSRTFI
-400 KNCKKTN
+400 SNCKKTN
-407 KLDNI
+407 KLDDI
-412 YVELNKVKDMKNNS
+412 YIELNKIKDLKNDS
-426 IIMND
+426 IIKND

-438 RKKEMLLENKKNKYE
+438 RKKELLLEDKKNKYE
-453 MNKHINNYH
+453 MNKQPNNYH
-462 NVSIKDVIEVVES
+462 NVNIKDVIEVVES

-481 QLEDKNMWLKV
+481 LLDDKNMWLKV
-492 KNKINSVVL
+492 KNKINKTVL

-512 IIKKYNYDTDKKRP
+512 IIKKYNYDYDKTKP
-526 ISFLFV
+526 LSFLFV

-547 KNYYKG
+547 KSYYKK

-580 VGYDDNKNVFELV
+580 VGYDDNKNVFEQI
-593 KDNPHSLIL
+593 KDSPHSLIL

-610 PDVISLFL
+610 PDVINLFL
-618 QILDEGISKNSKGE
+618 QILDEGIAKNSKGE
-632 IINFTN
+632 EINFRN

-651 KKLGFNEETTKTK
+651 KQLGFNNNKNK
-664 TDINKVL
+664 NTDINKIL
-671 GVPFV
+671 GISFV
-676 NRINKVLFF
+676 NRINKIIFF
-685 NNMDEETILKIIRIK
+685 NQMNEETVLKIIRNK
-700 INNLRKKYKDKNI
+700 INNLRKKYKNKNI
-713 NLSISKKVNEEIKQ
+713 NLTISRNIEQEIKD
-727 LCEYEIYGARK
+727 LCEYETYGARK
-738 IDKVINN
+738 IDKVIYNS
-745 NLENIIIDNIYNGNK
+745 LENIIIDNIYNGNK

-765 SINPVEVV
+765 SIMNVELV

>member
-1 MGDIKMFSKFDE
+1 MFSKFDE

-21 MQKEMIMLKHPYIG
+21 MQKEMAMLKHPYIG

-47 NKEDIKTLNKY
+47 EKDDIKLLNKT
-58 GITYENF
+58 GITYDIF
-65 KEELIKVVG
+65 KNELIKIVG
-74 TGKEANDY
+74 TGSKENDY

-98 ISGDKK
+98 ISNDKK
-104 KKNVDS
+104 KKLIDS
-110 HDLLISIFEEGEGI
+110 HDLLLALFEEGEGI
-124 AIRLLLGMGID
+124 AIRILLGMGID
-135 IDTIYDEFDE
+135 VDTLYDEFDE
-145 QFVSNQKN
+145 KFIPNQKN
-153 NKKLIIDSF
+153 NKKLMIDSF
-162 GIDLNKKAKNN
+162 GIDLNKKAKKG

-208 GKTAIVEELARILS
+208 GKTAIVEELARILTS
-222 SGNTYGPLSKKRI
+222 NNTYGPLSKKRI
-235 VEVSM
+235 ISVST

-315 YKEYIAKDKAL
+315 YKEYIEKDKAL
-326 SRRFQTVN
+326 SRRFQTVT
-334 IKEPTK
+334 IKEPDTK
-340 EVVLQILTKLRPIY
+340 TVLQILTKLRPIY
-354 ESYHKVKISD
+354 EKYHKVKISD
-364 EILNEIV
+364 EILQEIV
-371 TLSDRYIHD
+371 TLSNRYIHD

-385 KAIDILDEVCSRTFI
+385 KAIDVLDEVCSRTFI
-400 KNCKKTN
+400 SNCKKTN
-407 KLDNI
+407 KLEDI
-412 YVELNKVKDMKNNS
+412 YIELNKIKDLKNDS
-426 IIMND
+426 IIKND

-438 RKKEMLLENKKNKYE
+438 RKKELLLEDKKNKYE
-453 MNKHINNYH
+453 MNKQPNNYH
-462 NVSIKDVIEVVES
+462 NVNIKDVIEVVES

-481 QLEDKNMWLKV
+481 LLDDKNMWLKV
-492 KNKINSVVL
+492 KNKINKTVL

-512 IIKKYNYDTDKKRP
+512 IIKKYNYDYDKTKP
-526 ISFLFV
+526 LSFLFV

-547 KNYYKG
+547 KNYYKK

-580 VGYDDNKNVFELV
+580 VGYDDNKNVFEQI

-610 PDVISLFL
+610 PDVINLFL
-618 QILDEGISKNSKGE
+618 QILDEGIAKNSKGE
-632 IINFTN
+632 EINFTN
-638 TIIIMTSNIGCEK
+638 TTIIMTSNIGCEK
-651 KKLGFNEETTKTK
+651 RKLGFNNNQNKN
-664 TDINKVL
+664 TDINQVL
-671 GVPFV
+671 GISFV
-676 NRINKVLFF
+676 NRINKIIFF
-685 NNMDEETILKIIRIK
+685 NQMDEETVLKIIRNK

-713 NLSISKKVNEEIKQ
+713 NLTISKNIEQEIKD
-727 LCEYEIYGARK
+727 LCEYKTYGARK
-738 IDKVINN
+738 IDKVIYN

-765 SINPVEVV
+765 SIMNVELV

>member
-1 MGDIKMFSKFDE
+1 MFSKFDE

-21 MQKEMIMLKHPYIG
+21 MQKEMAMLKHPYIG

-47 NKEDIKTLNKY
+47 EKDDIKLLNKT
-58 GITYENF
+58 GITYDIF
-65 KEELIKVVG
+65 KNELIKIVG
-74 TGKEANDY
+74 TGSKENDY

-98 ISGDKK
+98 ISNDKK
-104 KKNVDS
+104 KKLVDS
-110 HDLLISIFEEGEGI
+110 HDLLLALFEEGEGI
-124 AIRLLLGMGID
+124 AIRILLGMGID
-135 IDTIYDEFDE
+135 VDTLYDEFDE
-145 QFVSNQKN
+145 KFIPNQKN
-153 NKKLIIDSF
+153 NKKLMIDSF
-162 GIDLNKKAKNN
+162 GIDLNKKAKKG

-208 GKTAIVEELARILS
+208 GKTAIVEELARILTNN
-222 SGNTYGPLSKKRI
+222 NTYGPLSKKRI
-235 VEVSM
+235 VSVSM

-258 KIITELEEEND
+258 KIITELEEETD

-315 YKEYIAKDKAL
+315 YKEYIEKDKAL
-326 SRRFQTVN
+326 SRRFQTVT
-334 IKEPTK
+334 IKEPDTK
-340 EVVLQILTKLRPIY
+340 TTLQILTKLRPIY
-354 ESYHKVKISD
+354 EKYHKVKISD
-364 EILNEIV
+364 EILQEIV
-371 TLSDRYIHD
+371 TLSNRYIHD

-385 KAIDILDEVCSRTFI
+385 KAIDVLDEVCSRTFI
-400 KNCKKTN
+400 SNCKKTN
-407 KLDNI
+407 KLEDI
-412 YVELNKVKDMKNNS
+412 YIELNKIKDLKNDS
-426 IIMND
+426 IIKND

-438 RKKEMLLENKKNKYE
+438 RKKELLLEDKKNKYE
-453 MNKHINNYH
+453 MNKQPNNYH
-462 NVSIKDVIEVVES
+462 NVNIKDVIEVVES

-481 QLEDKNMWLKV
+481 LLDDKNMWLKV
-492 KNKINSVVL
+492 KNKINKTVL

-512 IIKKYNYDTDKKRP
+512 IIKKYNYDYDKTKP
-526 ISFLFV
+526 LSFLFV

-547 KNYYKG
+547 KNYYKK

-580 VGYDDNKNVFELV
+580 VGYDDNKNVFEQI

-610 PDVISLFL
+610 PDVINLFL
-618 QILDEGISKNSKGE
+618 QILDEGIAKNSKGE
-632 IINFTN
+632 EINFTN
-638 TIIIMTSNIGCEK
+638 TTIIMTSNIGCEK
-651 KKLGFNEETTKTK
+651 RQLGFNNNQNKN
-664 TDINKVL
+664 TDINQVL
-671 GVPFV
+671 GISFV
-676 NRINKVLFF
+676 NRINKIIFF
-685 NNMDEETILKIIRIK
+685 NQMDEETVLKIIRNK

-713 NLSISKKVNEEIKQ
+713 NLTISRNIEQEIKD
-727 LCEYEIYGARK
+727 LCEYETYGARK
-738 IDKVINN
+738 IDKVIYNS
-745 NLENIIIDNIYNGNK
+745 LENIIIDNIYNGNK

-765 SINPVEVV
+765 SIMNVELV

>member
-1 MGDIKMFSKFDE
+1 MNK
-13 QAKKVLVN
+13 QKKVLVN
-21 MQKEMIMLKHPYIG
+21 MQKEMAMLKHPYIG

-47 NKEDIKTLNKY
+47 EKDDIKLLNKT
-58 GITYENF
+58 GITYDIF
-65 KEELIKVVG
+65 KNELIKIVG
-74 TGKEANDY
+74 TGSKENDY

-98 ISGDKK
+98 ISNDKK
-104 KKNVDS
+104 KKLVDS
-110 HDLLISIFEEGEGI
+110 HDLLLALFEEGEGI
-124 AIRLLLGMGID
+124 AIRILLGMGID
-135 IDTIYDEFDE
+135 VDTLYDEFDE
-145 QFVSNQKN
+145 KFIPNQKN
-153 NKKLIIDSF
+153 NKKLMIDSF
-162 GIDLNKKAKNN
+162 GIDLNKKAKKG

-208 GKTAIVEELARILS
+208 GKTAIVEELARILTNN
-222 SGNTYGPLSKKRI
+222 NTYGPLSKKRI
-235 VEVSM
+235 VSVSM

-258 KIITELEEEND
+258 KIITELEEETD

-315 YKEYIAKDKAL
+315 YKEYIEKDKAL
-326 SRRFQTVN
+326 SRRFQTVT
-334 IKEPTK
+334 IKEPDTK
-340 EVVLQILTKLRPIY
+340 TTLQILTKLRPIY
-354 ESYHKVKISD
+354 EKYHKVKISD
-364 EILNEIV
+364 EILQEIV
-371 TLSDRYIHD
+371 TLSNRYIHD

-385 KAIDILDEVCSRTFI
+385 KAIDVLDEVCSRTFI
-400 KNCKKTN
+400 SNCKKTN
-407 KLDNI
+407 KLEDI
-412 YVELNKVKDMKNNS
+412 YIELNKIKDLKNDS
-426 IIMND
+426 IIKND

-438 RKKEMLLENKKNKYE
+438 RKKELLLEDKKNKYE
-453 MNKHINNYH
+453 MNKQPNNYH
-462 NVSIKDVIEVVES
+462 NVNIKDVIEVVES

-481 QLEDKNMWLKV
+481 LLDDKNMWLKV
-492 KNKINSVVL
+492 KNKINKTVL

-512 IIKKYNYDTDKKRP
+512 IIKKYNYDYDKTKP
-526 ISFLFV
+526 LSFLFV

-547 KNYYKG
+547 KNYYKK

-580 VGYDDNKNVFELV
+580 VGYDDNKNVFEQI

-610 PDVISLFL
+610 PDVINLFL
-618 QILDEGISKNSKGE
+618 QILDEGIAKNSKGE
-632 IINFTN
+632 EINFTN
-638 TIIIMTSNIGCEK
+638 TTIIMTSNIGCEK
-651 KKLGFNEETTKTK
+651 KQLGFNNNKNK
-664 TDINKVL
+664 NTDINKIL
-671 GVPFV
+671 GISFV
-676 NRINKVLFF
+676 NRINKIIFF
-685 NNMDEETILKIIRIK
+685 NQMDEEIVLKIIRNK

-713 NLSISKKVNEEIKQ
+713 NLTISKNIEQEIKD
-727 LCEYEIYGARK
+727 LCEYKTYGARK
-738 IDKVINN
+738 IDKVIYN

-765 SINPVEVV
+765 SIMNVELV

>member
-1 MGDIKMFSKFDE
+1 MFSKFDE

-21 MQKEMIMLKHPYIG
+21 MQKEMAMLKHPYIG

-47 NKEDIKTLNKY
+47 EKDDIKLLNKT
-58 GITYENF
+58 GITYDIF
-65 KEELIKVVG
+65 KNELIKIVG
-74 TGKEANDY
+74 TGSKENDY

-98 ISGDKK
+98 ISNDKK
-104 KKNVDS
+104 KKLVDS
-110 HDLLISIFEEGEGI
+110 HDLLLALFEEGEGI
-124 AIRLLLGMGID
+124 AIRILLGMGID
-135 IDTIYDEFDE
+135 VDTLYDEFDE
-145 QFVSNQKN
+145 KFIPNQKN
-153 NKKLIIDSF
+153 NKKLMIDSF
-162 GIDLNKKAKNN
+162 GIDLNKKAKKG

-208 GKTAIVEELARILS
+208 GKTAIVEELARILTS
-222 SGNTYGPLSKKRI
+222 NNTYGPLSKKRI
-235 VEVSM
+235 VSVSM

-315 YKEYIAKDKAL
+315 YKEYIEKDKAL
-326 SRRFQTVN
+326 SRRFQTVT
-334 IKEPTK
+334 IKEPDTK
-340 EVVLQILTKLRPIY
+340 TVLQILTKLRPIY
-354 ESYHKVKISD
+354 EKYHKVKISD
-364 EILNEIV
+364 EILQEIV
-371 TLSDRYIHD
+371 TLSNRYIHD

-385 KAIDILDEVCSRTFI
+385 KAIDVLDEVCSRTFI
-400 KNCKKTN
+400 SNCKKTN
-407 KLDNI
+407 KLDDI
-412 YVELNKVKDMKNNS
+412 YIELNKIKDLKNDS
-426 IIMND
+426 IIKND

-438 RKKEMLLENKKNKYE
+438 RKKELLLEDKKNKYE
-453 MNKHINNYH
+453 MNKQPNNYH
-462 NVSIKDVIEVVES
+462 NVNIKDVIEVVES

-481 QLEDKNMWLKV
+481 LLDDKNMWLKV
-492 KNKINSVVL
+492 KNKINKTVL

-512 IIKKYNYDTDKKRP
+512 IIKKYNYDYDKTKP
-526 ISFLFV
+526 LSFLFV

-547 KNYYKG
+547 KNYYKK

-580 VGYDDNKNVFELV
+580 VGYDDNKNVFEQI

-610 PDVISLFL
+610 PDVINLFL
-618 QILDEGISKNSKGE
+618 QILDEGIAKNSKGE
-632 IINFTN
+632 EINFRN

-651 KKLGFNEETTKTK
+651 KQLGFNNNKNK
-664 TDINKVL
+664 NTDINKIL
-671 GVPFV
+671 GISFV
-676 NRINKVLFF
+676 NRINKIIFF
-685 NNMDEETILKIIRIK
+685 NQMNEETVLKIIRNK

-713 NLSISKKVNEEIKQ
+713 NLTISRNIEQEIKD
-727 LCEYEIYGARK
+727 LCEYETYGARK
-738 IDKVINN
+738 IDKVIYNS
-745 NLENIIIDNIYNGNK
+745 LENIIIDNIYNGNK

-765 SINPVEVV
+765 SIMNVELV

>member
-412 YVELNKVKDMKNNS
+412 YVELNKVKDLKNNS

-481 QLEDKNMWLKV
+481 QLEDKNM
-492 KNKINSVVL
+492 
-501 GQQEAV
+501 
-507 DTLCD
+507 
-512 IIKKYNYDTDKKRP
+512 
-526 ISFLFV
+526 
-532 GPSGVGKTL
+532 
-541 LVKEYA
+541 
-547 KNYYKG
+547 
-553 DSLIR
+553 
-558 LDMSEY
+558 
-564 KENHSVS
+564 
-571 KLIGSPPGY
+571 
-580 VGYDDNKNVFELV
+580 
-593 KDNPHSLIL
+593 
-602 LDEIEKAS
+602 
-610 PDVISLFL
+610 
-618 QILDEGISKNSKGE
+618 
-632 IINFTN
+632 
-638 TIIIMTSNIGCEK
+638 
-651 KKLGFNEETTKTK
+651 
-664 TDINKVL
+664 
-671 GVPFV
+671 
-676 NRINKVLFF
+676 
-685 NNMDEETILKIIRIK
+685 
-700 INNLRKKYKDKNI
+700 
-713 NLSISKKVNEEIKQ
+713 
-727 LCEYEIYGARK
+727 
-738 IDKVINN
+738 
-745 NLENIIIDNIYNGNK
+745 
-760 DIKIS
+760 
-765 SINPVEVV
+765 

>member
-1 MGDIKMFSKFDE
+1 MFSKFDE

-21 MQKEMIMLKHPYIG
+21 MQKEMAMLKHPYIG

-47 NKEDIKTLNKY
+47 EKDDIKLLNKT
-58 GITYENF
+58 GITYDIF
-65 KEELIKVVG
+65 KNELIKIVG
-74 TGKEANDY
+74 TGSKENDY

-98 ISGDKK
+98 ISNDKK
-104 KKNVDS
+104 KKLVDS
-110 HDLLISIFEEGEGI
+110 HDLLLALFEEGEGI
-124 AIRLLLGMGID
+124 AIRILLGMGID
-135 IDTIYDEFDE
+135 VDTLYDEFDE
-145 QFVSNQKN
+145 KFIPNQKN
-153 NKKLIIDSF
+153 NKKLMIDSF
-162 GIDLNKKAKNN
+162 GIDLNKKAKKG

-208 GKTAIVEELARILS
+208 GKTAIVEELARILTNN
-222 SGNTYGPLSKKRI
+222 NTYGPLSKKRI
-235 VEVSM
+235 VSVSM

-258 KIITELEEEND
+258 KIITELEEETD

-315 YKEYIAKDKAL
+315 YKEYIEKDKAL
-326 SRRFQTVN
+326 SRRFQTVT
-334 IKEPTK
+334 IKEPDTK
-340 EVVLQILTKLRPIY
+340 TTLQILTKLRPIY
-354 ESYHKVKISD
+354 EKYHKVKISD
-364 EILNEIV
+364 EILQEIV
-371 TLSDRYIHD
+371 TLSNRYIHD

-385 KAIDILDEVCSRTFI
+385 KAIDVLDEVCSRTFI
-400 KNCKKTN
+400 SNCKKTN
-407 KLDNI
+407 KLEDI
-412 YVELNKVKDMKNNS
+412 YIELNKIKDLKNDS
-426 IIMND
+426 IIKND

-438 RKKEMLLENKKNKYE
+438 RKKELLLEDKKNKYE
-453 MNKHINNYH
+453 MNKQPNNYH
-462 NVSIKDVIEVVES
+462 NVNIKDVIEVVES

-481 QLEDKNMWLKV
+481 LLDDKNMWLKV
-492 KNKINSVVL
+492 KNKINKTVL

-512 IIKKYNYDTDKKRP
+512 IIKKYNYDYDKTKP
-526 ISFLFV
+526 LSFLFV

-547 KNYYKG
+547 KNYYKK

-580 VGYDDNKNVFELV
+580 VGYDDNKNVFEQI

-610 PDVISLFL
+610 PDVINLFL
-618 QILDEGISKNSKGE
+618 QILDEGIAKNSKGE
-632 IINFTN
+632 EINFTN
-638 TIIIMTSNIGCEK
+638 TTIIMTSNIGCEK
-651 KKLGFNEETTKTK
+651 RQLGFNNNQNKN
-664 TDINKVL
+664 TDINQVL
-671 GVPFV
+671 GISFV
-676 NRINKVLFF
+676 NRINKIIFF
-685 NNMDEETILKIIRIK
+685 NQIDEEIVLKIIRNK

-713 NLSISKKVNEEIKQ
+713 NLTISKNIEQEIKD
-727 LCEYEIYGARK
+727 LCEYKTYGARK
-738 IDKVINN
+738 IDKVIYNS
-745 NLENIIIDNIYNGNK
+745 LENIIIDNIYNGNK

-765 SINPVEVV
+765 SIMNVELV

>member
-1 MGDIKMFSKFDE
+1 MFSKFDE

-21 MQKEMIMLKHPYIG
+21 MQKEMAMLKHPYIG

-47 NKEDIKTLNKY
+47 EKDDIKLLNKT
-58 GITYENF
+58 GITYDIF
-65 KEELIKVVG
+65 KNELIKIVG
-74 TGKEANDY
+74 TGSKENDY

-98 ISGDKK
+98 ISNDKK
-104 KKNVDS
+104 KKLIDS
-110 HDLLISIFEEGEGI
+110 HDLLLALFEEGEGI
-124 AIRLLLGMGID
+124 AIRILLGMGID
-135 IDTIYDEFDE
+135 VDTLYDEFDE
-145 QFVSNQKN
+145 KFIPNQKN
-153 NKKLIIDSF
+153 NKKLMIDSF
-162 GIDLNKKAKNN
+162 GIDLNKKAKKG

-208 GKTAIVEELARILS
+208 GKTAIVEELARILTS
-222 SGNTYGPLSKKRI
+222 NNTYGPLSKKRI
-235 VEVSM
+235 ISVST

-315 YKEYIAKDKAL
+315 YKEYIEKDKAL
-326 SRRFQTVN
+326 SRRFQTVT
-334 IKEPTK
+334 IKEPDTK
-340 EVVLQILTKLRPIY
+340 TVLQILTKLRPIY
-354 ESYHKVKISD
+354 EKYHKVKISD
-364 EILNEIV
+364 EILQEIV
-371 TLSDRYIHD
+371 TLSNRYIHD

-385 KAIDILDEVCSRTFI
+385 KAIDVLDEVCSRTFI
-400 KNCKKTN
+400 SNCKKTN
-407 KLDNI
+407 KLEDI
-412 YVELNKVKDMKNNS
+412 YTELNKIKDLKNDS
-426 IIMND
+426 IIKND

-438 RKKEMLLENKKNKYE
+438 RKKELLLEDKKNKYE
-453 MNKHINNYH
+453 MNKQPNNYH
-462 NVSIKDVIEVVES
+462 NVNIKDVIEVVES

-481 QLEDKNMWLKV
+481 LLDDKNMWLKV
-492 KNKINSVVL
+492 KNKINKTVL

-512 IIKKYNYDTDKKRP
+512 IIKKYNYDYDKTKP
-526 ISFLFV
+526 LSFLFV

-547 KNYYKG
+547 KNYYKK

-580 VGYDDNKNVFELV
+580 VGYDDNKNVFEQI

-610 PDVISLFL
+610 PDVINLFL
-618 QILDEGISKNSKGE
+618 QILDEGIAKNSKGE
-632 IINFTN
+632 EINFTN
-638 TIIIMTSNIGCEK
+638 TTIIMTSNIGCEK
-651 KKLGFNEETTKTK
+651 KQLGFNNNKNK
-664 TDINKVL
+664 NTDINKIL
-671 GVPFV
+671 GISFV
-676 NRINKVLFF
+676 NRINKIIFF
-685 NNMDEETILKIIRIK
+685 NQMDEEIVLKIIRNK

-713 NLSISKKVNEEIKQ
+713 NLTISKNIEQEIKD
-727 LCEYEIYGARK
+727 LCEYETYGARK
-738 IDKVINN
+738 IDKVIYN

-765 SINPVEVV
+765 SIMNVELV

>member
-1 MGDIKMFSKFDE
+1 MFSKFDE

-21 MQKEMIMLKHPYIG
+21 MQKEMAMLKHPYIG

-47 NKEDIKTLNKY
+47 EKDDIKLLNKT
-58 GITYENF
+58 GITYDIF
-65 KEELIKVVG
+65 KNELIKIVG
-74 TGKEANDY
+74 TGSKENDY

-98 ISGDKK
+98 ISNDKK
-104 KKNVDS
+104 KKLIDS
-110 HDLLISIFEEGEGI
+110 HDLLLALFEEGEGI
-124 AIRLLLGMGID
+124 AIRILLGMGID
-135 IDTIYDEFDE
+135 VDTLYDEFDE
-145 QFVSNQKN
+145 KFIPNQKN
-153 NKKLIIDSF
+153 NKKLMIDSF
-162 GIDLNKKAKNN
+162 GIDLNKKAKKG

-208 GKTAIVEELARILS
+208 GKTAIVEELARILTS
-222 SGNTYGPLSKKRI
+222 NNTYGPLSKKRI
-235 VEVSM
+235 ISVSM

-315 YKEYIAKDKAL
+315 YKEYIEKDKAL
-326 SRRFQTVN
+326 SRRFQTVT
-334 IKEPTK
+334 IKEPDTK
-340 EVVLQILTKLRPIY
+340 TVLQILTKLRPIY
-354 ESYHKVKISD
+354 EKYHKVKISD
-364 EILNEIV
+364 EILQEIV
-371 TLSDRYIHD
+371 TLSNRYIHD

-385 KAIDILDEVCSRTFI
+385 KAIDVLDEVCSRTFI
-400 KNCKKTN
+400 SNCKKTN
-407 KLDNI
+407 KLEDI
-412 YVELNKVKDMKNNS
+412 YTELNKIKDLKNDS
-426 IIMND
+426 IIKND

-438 RKKEMLLENKKNKYE
+438 RKKELLLEDKKNKYE
-453 MNKHINNYH
+453 MNKQPNNYH
-462 NVSIKDVIEVVES
+462 NVNIKDVIEVVES

-481 QLEDKNMWLKV
+481 LLDDKNMWLKV
-492 KNKINSVVL
+492 KNKINKTVL

-512 IIKKYNYDTDKKRP
+512 IIKKYNYDYDKTKP
-526 ISFLFV
+526 LSFLFV

-547 KNYYKG
+547 KNYYKK

-580 VGYDDNKNVFELV
+580 VGYDDNKNVFEQI

-610 PDVISLFL
+610 PDVINLFL
-618 QILDEGISKNSKGE
+618 QILDEGIAKNSKGE
-632 IINFTN
+632 EINFRN
-638 TIIIMTSNIGCEK
+638 TTIIMTSNIGCEK
-651 KKLGFNEETTKTK
+651 KQLGFNNNKNK
-664 TDINKVL
+664 NTDINKIL
-671 GVPFV
+671 GISFV
-676 NRINKVLFF
+676 NRINKIIFF
-685 NNMDEETILKIIRIK
+685 NQMDEEIVLKIIRNK

-713 NLSISKKVNEEIKQ
+713 NLTISKNIEQEIKD
-727 LCEYEIYGARK
+727 LCEYKTYGARK
-738 IDKVINN
+738 IDKVIYNS
-745 NLENIIIDNIYNGNK
+745 LENIIIDNIYNGNK

-765 SINPVEVV
+765 SIMNVELV